1 MPLVSPALA
10 RRSGGHRACPIS
22 EKCVAAANPL
32 QPCAKLAASQAQKP
46 RCRDRRSR
54 QAPRPPSLGGGR
66 FGGRACRLRQAKG
79 HFERASPR
87 SSFMPPA
94 VRTTEAARA
103 AFRGSFEVQVDP
115 NGVLTDAER
124 QRRAEYARRAHM
136 TRLALASSRARSA
149 GRQQIAAVGTTPTAA
164 MEDLDDA
171 STSPTPLAV

>member
-1 MPLVSPALA
+1 VSLTPSQRTLRA
-10 RRSGGHRACPIS
+10 RIAAFELHTAGG
-22 EKCVAAANPL
+22 
-32 QPCAKLAASQAQKP
+32 
-46 RCRDRRSR
+46 
-54 QAPRPPSLGGGR
+54 
-66 FGGRACRLRQAKG
+66 
-79 HFERASPR
+79 
-87 SSFMPPA
+87 
-94 VRTTEAARA
+94 TTTVAARA